1 MRHALLSVVVGLS
14 TLAGG
19 CKSIDMVE
27 LQPTIEEAPALASA
41 VRVSDPAQSN
51 QLVSGF
57 YEIQAGA
64 WRWTAPQF
72 QVLLAAPRAAATR
85 GAQLVFEFS
94 LPDPSIASLKSVTV
108 GATINRLQLPPE
120 TYTTSGLHEYR
131 RDIPASALGAPE
143 VAWLSPLTNSSHR
156 PTTAATSRW
165 WPPPLLWSRND
176 PRNAWR
182 ILVSAYRALP
192 RLVLVWPEDLVR
204 TGRLRLAQSSEPCR
218 GFPFVSM
225 GHVLAARPRYGPPM
239 ERTRIFHAVLEPFSS
254 SCPALPRIRFFQSV
268 RQYRSAGNGHA
279 TADKI
284 GNCRVRGTRFVDL

>member
-14 TLAGG
+14 TLAAG

-41 VRVSDPAQSN
+41 VRVSDPAQAN

-143 VAWLSPLTNSSHR
+143 VSVAFSVDKFLTPPNDGR
-156 PTTAATSRW
+156 NLALVATAIA
-165 WPPPLLWSRND
+165 
-176 PRNAWR
+176 
-182 ILVSAYRALP
+182 
-192 RLVLVWPEDLVR
+192 
-204 TGRLRLAQSSEPCR
+204 
-218 GFPFVSM
+218 
-225 GHVLAARPRYGPPM
+225 
-239 ERTRIFHAVLEPFSS
+239 LEP
-254 SCPALPRIRFFQSV
+254 
-268 RQYRSAGNGHA
+268 
-279 TADKI
+279 K
-284 GNCRVRGTRFVDL
+284 